1 MIKLNHD
8 TTEIYRKYGKFHT
21 IKIKL
26 SIAIYKMYDYKRNK
40 HKHYKKYLT
49 GKYYL
54 KQFWK
59 SQPEQVGKK
68 NKSI

>member
-1 MIKLNHD
+1 MTKLNHD
-8 TTEIYRKYGKFHT
+8 STKIYRTYGKLHT

-26 SIAIYKMYDYKRNK
+26 STAIYERHDYKRNK

-54 KQFWK
+54 KYFWK
-59 SQPEQVGKK
+59 S
-68 NKSI
+68 